1 MYENKILVN
10 IYILSLSKKYEMFI
24 PVNEKVGHLANLLN
38 NIMMDSIDFSH
49 TVMIINADSGR
60 CYKNNELVRDTD
72 ITNGTKLVLV

>member
-10 IYILSLSKKYEMFI
+10 IYILSLSKNYEMFI

-38 NIMMDSIDFSH
+38 SIMKDSIDFSH

>member
-10 IYILSLSKKYEMFI
+10 IYILSLSKNYEMFI
-24 PVNEKVGHLANLLN
+24 PVNEKVGHLASLLN
-38 NIMMDSIDFSH
+38 NIMTDSIDF
-49 TVMIINADSGR
+49 TRTIMIINADSGR